1 MKGILFEMLML
12 IFNVACLTM
21 NRNDVKWLNIIAII
35 LLSIAIIFN
44 LIML

>member
-1 MKGILFEMLML
+1 MKTILFEMLML

-21 NRNDVKWLNIIAII
+21 HGNNVRWLNIIAVI
-35 LLSIAIIFN
+35 LLSIAITFN